1 MPHDLQGG
9 RPLSEPAEGAPSVR
23 VWDAPTRIVHWAIAL
38 LIPWSWW
45 TASHDQLSRHRAS
58 GYALLGLL
66 LFRLIWGVA
75 GSETARFVRF
85 VRGPRAI
92 GRYLAGRDPAPIGH
106 SPLGALSI
114 VAMLAALAA
123 QIGLGLFAI
132 DEDGLEEGPLAHLV
146 SFDSAR
152 WAAGL
157 HHKIFWV
164 IVALAVLHVAAIL
177 FYRIVRGRRL
187 AAAMVTGRTRW
198 EGAAPAM
205 APWWR
210 AAFAAAVAAAIA
222 WFVANG
228 ARL

>member
-1 MPHDLQGG
+1 VPHDLQGA
-9 RPLSEPAEGAPSVR
+9 RALSEPDAGAPSVR
-23 VWDAPTRIVHWAIAL
+23 VWDAPTRIVHWAIAC

-45 TASHDQLSRHRAS
+45 TASHDELGRHRAS

-75 GSETARFVRF
+75 GSETARFARF
-85 VRGPRAI
+85 VKGPQAI
-92 GRYLAGRDPAPIGH
+92 RRYLSGDDPAPLGH
-106 SPLGALSI
+106 SPLGALSV
-114 VAMLAALAA
+114 VAMLAALAT

-152 WAAGL
+152 WAAGI

-164 IVALAVLHVAAIL
+164 IVALAALHIAAIL
-177 FYRIVRGRRL
+177 FYRLARGRRL
-187 AAAMVTGRTRW
+187 VGAMVTGRTRSD
-198 EGAAPAM
+198 GAAPAM

-210 AAFAAAVAAAIA
+210 AAIAAAAAAAIA

>member
-1 MPHDLQGG
+1 VPYRLQGR
-9 RPLSEPAEGAPSVR
+9 RPLSEPEAPPSVR
-23 VWDAPTRIVHWAIAL
+23 VWDWPTRIVHWAIAL

-58 GYALLGLL
+58 GYVLLGLL
-66 LFRLIWGVA
+66 LFRLIWGVV
-75 GSETARFVRF
+75 GSDTARFDRF
-85 VRGPRAI
+85 VRGPGAI
-92 GRYLAGRDPAPIGH
+92 RRYLGGDDPAPLGH
-106 SPLGALSI
+106 SPLGALSV

-164 IVALAVLHVAAIL
+164 IVALAALHIAAIL

-187 AAAMVTGRTRW
+187 VGAMVTGRTRW
-198 EGAAPAM
+198 AGEAPAM

-210 AAFAAAVAAAIA
+210 AAFVAAVAALIA
-222 WFVANG
+222 WFLANG
-228 ARL
+228 GRI

>member
-1 MPHDLQGG
+1 VPHHLQGA
-9 RPLSEPAEGAPSVR
+9 RALSEPAAGAPSVR

-45 TASHDQLSRHRAS
+45 TASHDQLGRHRAS
-58 GYALLGLL
+58 GYALLGLI
-66 LFRLIWGVA
+66 LFRLIWGFA
-75 GSETARFVRF
+75 GSETARFASF
-85 VRGPRAI
+85 IRGPRAI
-92 GRYLAGRDPAPIGH
+92 RRYLRGDDPPPLGH
-106 SPLGALSI
+106 SPIGALSV

-132 DEDGLEEGPLAHLV
+132 DEDGLEEGPLAHFV

-157 HHKIFWV
+157 HHKIFWA
-164 IVALAVLHVAAIL
+164 IVALAALHIAAIL
-177 FYRIVRGRRL
+177 YYRLARGRRL
-187 AAAMVTGRTRW
+187 VAAMVTGRTHF
-198 EGAAPAM
+198 EAAEPAM

-210 AAFAAAVAAAIA
+210 TAIVAVVSAGIV

-228 ARL
+228 ARF

>member
-1 MPHDLQGG
+1 
-9 RPLSEPAEGAPSVR
+9 
-23 VWDAPTRIVHWAIAL
+23 L

-45 TASHDQLSRHRAS
+45 TASHDQLGRHRIS
-58 GYALLGLL
+58 GYILLGLL

-75 GSETARFVRF
+75 GSETARFARF

-92 GRYLAGRDPAPIGH
+92 VRYLGGDDPAPLGH

-132 DEDGLEEGPLAHLV
+132 DEDGLEEGPLSHLV
-146 SFDSAR
+146 SFDAAR
-152 WAAGL
+152 RVAGL
-157 HHKIFWV
+157 HHKVFWV
-164 IVALAVLHVAAIL
+164 VVALAALHIAAIF
-177 FYRIVRGRRL
+177 FYRFVRGRHL
-187 AAAMVTGRTRW
+187 VGAMVTGRTRW

-210 AAFAAAVAAAIA
+210 AVLAAAVAGAVA
-222 WFVANG
+222 WFAANG

>member
-1 MPHDLQGG
+1 
-9 RPLSEPAEGAPSVR
+9 
-23 VWDAPTRIVHWAIAL
+23 L

-45 TASHDQLSRHRAS
+45 TASHDQLGRHRIS
-58 GYALLGLL
+58 GYILLGLL

-75 GSETARFVRF
+75 GSETARFTRF

-92 GRYLAGRDPAPIGH
+92 RRYLSGGEPAPLGH
-106 SPLGALSI
+106 SPIGALSI

-132 DEDGLEEGPLAHLV
+132 DEDGLEEGPLSHFV
-146 SFDSAR
+146 SFDTAR
-152 WAAGL
+152 SVAGL

-164 IVALAVLHVAAIL
+164 IVALAALHIAAIL
-177 FYRIVRGRRL
+177 FYRLVRGRKL
-187 AAAMVTGRTRW
+187 VGAMVTGRTRA

-210 AAFAAAVAAAIA
+210 AVLVAAVAAAIV

-228 ARL
+228 GRMVLP

>member
-1 MPHDLQGG
+1 VPHDLQGA
-9 RPLSEPAEGAPSVR
+9 RALSEPAEGAPSVR

-45 TASHDQLSRHRAS
+45 TASHDELERHRAS

-75 GSETARFVRF
+75 GSETARFASF
-85 VRGPRAI
+85 VRGPSAI
-92 GRYLAGRDPAPIGH
+92 GRYLRGSESAPLGH
-106 SPLGALSI
+106 SPIGALSV

-132 DEDGLEEGPLAHLV
+132 DEDGLEEGPLAHFV

-157 HHKIFWV
+157 HHKMFWV
-164 IVALAVLHVAAIL
+164 IVALAALHIAAIL
-177 FYRIVRGRRL
+177 FYRLVRGRRL
-187 AAAMVTGRTRW
+187 VGPMVTGRTRW
-198 EGAAPAM
+198 AGAAPAM

-210 AAFAAAVAAAIA
+210 TALVAAAAAAIA

>member
-1 MPHDLQGG
+1 
-9 RPLSEPAEGAPSVR
+9 
-23 VWDAPTRIVHWAIAL
+23 L

-45 TASHDQLSRHRAS
+45 TASHDELGRHRAS
-58 GYALLGLL
+58 GYVLLGLL
-66 LFRLIWGVA
+66 LFRLIWGAA
-75 GSETARFVRF
+75 GSETARFASF

-92 GRYLAGRDPAPIGH
+92 RRYLSGDDSAPLGH
-106 SPLGALSI
+106 SPIGALSV

-146 SFDSAR
+146 SFDTAR

-157 HHKIFWV
+157 HHKVFWA
-164 IVALAVLHVAAIL
+164 IVTLAALHVAAIL
-177 FYRIVRGRRL
+177 FYRLARGRRL
-187 AAAMVTGRTRW
+187 VGAMVTGRTRW
-198 EGAAPAM
+198 DGAAPAM

-210 AAFAAAVAAAIA
+210 AAFVAAAAAVVA
-222 WFVANG
+222 WFLANG

>member
-1 MPHDLQGG
+1 VPHCLQGA
-9 RPLSEPAEGAPSVR
+9 RALSEPADGAPSVR

-45 TASHDQLSRHRAS
+45 TASHDQLGRHRAS

-66 LFRLIWGVA
+66 LFRLIWGVT
-75 GSETARFVRF
+75 GSETARFASF

-92 GRYLAGRDPAPIGH
+92 EQYLRGAAPAPLGH
-106 SPLGALSI
+106 SPIGALSV

-132 DEDGLEEGPLAHLV
+132 DEDGLEEGPLAHFV
-146 SFDSAR
+146 SFDTAR
-152 WAAGL
+152 WAAGV
-157 HHKIFWV
+157 HHKMFWV
-164 IVALAVLHVAAIL
+164 VVALAALHVAAIF
-177 FYRIVRGRRL
+177 FYRLVRGRRL
-187 AAAMVTGRTRW
+187 VAAMVTGRTRW
-198 EGAAPAM
+198 GGAAPVM

-210 AAFAAAVAAAIA
+210 AVTVAAAAAGIA

>member
-1 MPHDLQGG
+1 VPHHLQGA
-9 RPLSEPAEGAPSVR
+9 RALSEPADGAPSVR
-23 VWDAPTRIVHWAIAL
+23 VWDAPTRIVHWAIAG
-38 LIPWSWW
+38 LIPCSWW
-45 TASHDQLSRHRAS
+45 TASHDQLERHRVS
-58 GYALLGLL
+58 GYALLGLI

-75 GSETARFVRF
+75 GSETARFASF
-85 VRGPRAI
+85 VKGPRAI
-92 GRYLAGRDPAPIGH
+92 GRYLRGDDPPPLGH
-106 SPLGALSI
+106 SPIGALSV

-132 DEDGLEEGPLAHLV
+132 DEDGLEEGPLAHFV

-157 HHKIFWV
+157 HHKIFWA
-164 IVALAVLHVAAIL
+164 IVALAALHIGAIL
-177 FYRIVRGRRL
+177 FYRLVRGRRL
-187 AAAMVTGRTRW
+187 VGAMVTGRTRW
-198 EGAAPAM
+198 DGDAPAP

-210 AAFAAAVAAAIA
+210 AAIVAAVAAAIA

>member
-1 MPHDLQGG
+1 VPHHLQGA
-9 RPLSEPAEGAPSVR
+9 RALSEPAAGTTSVR

-45 TASHDQLSRHRAS
+45 TASHDQLERHRAS

-75 GSETARFVRF
+75 GSETARFASF
-85 VRGPRAI
+85 VKGPRAI
-92 GRYLAGRDPAPIGH
+92 GRYLRGDEPPPLGH
-106 SPLGALSI
+106 SPLGALSV
-114 VAMLAALAA
+114 VAMLAALAV

-132 DEDGLEEGPLAHLV
+132 DEDGLEEGPFAHFV
-146 SFDSAR
+146 SFDTAR

-164 IVALAVLHVAAIL
+164 IVALATLHIAAIL
-177 FYRIVRGRRL
+177 YYRLVRGRRL
-187 AAAMVTGRTRW
+187 VAAMVTGRTRW
-198 EGAAPAM
+198 DGNAPAT

-210 AAFAAAVAAAIA
+210 AAIVAAVAAGIA
-222 WFVANG
+222 WFVASG
-228 ARL
+228 ARI